1 MKEIYLIDGYNVI
14 NYWQE
19 FKDIRE
25 KDLEHARDLLAHQLS
40 EFVAFHGCDGTLV
53 YDAMDVPVGEETEW
67 IGPLRVVYT
76 AEHETADSWIERAAY
91 QMARRGDCRLF
102 VVTSDKAEQ
111 DMVLGSGGLRISA
124 REFRAIYGK
133 TKQQIAE
140 GVARLPGSLGRR
152 ELGGRIEDSVARHLE
167 ALRRR

>member
-53 YDAMDVPVGEETEW
+53 YDAMDVPGGEETEW
-67 IGPLRVVYT
+67 IGPCGWSIRPNTKRRT
-76 AEHETADSWIERAAY
+76 AGLSAPPTRWPGVGTAAFS
-91 QMARRGDCRLF
+91 
-102 VVTSDKAEQ
+102 S
-111 DMVLGSGGLRISA
+111 
-124 REFRAIYGK
+124 
-133 TKQQIAE
+133 
-140 GVARLPGSLGRR
+140 
-152 ELGGRIEDSVARHLE
+152 
-167 ALRRR
+167 

>member
-53 YDAMDVPVGEETEW
+53 YDAMDVPGGEETEW

-76 AEHETADSWIERAAY
+76 AEHE
-91 QMARRGDCRLF
+91 MARRGDCRLF